1 MYEFTLLLIIRTLSV
16 CECICTKCMCFLQKK
31 CMCLRWECAHV
42 IVSVWFRR
50 VTFTP
55 SGSVTSVHSQP
66 CERRSLLQVPD
77 VSPVHRQSTPTLT
90 LPRIAPPTPSPSPR
104 ALHRQVRAAYVCT
117 HTDTHYDVSSCLT
130 WLTSVFFV
138 QVAVKVDSME
148 SQGCEQQERPNP
160 IYLPPPSPSP
170 LSPLPPPPPS
180 SPSALSLPPCS
191 PSAFSLPPPSPSL
204 LPPLLSSP
212 SPQPPPPSSPSLL
225 LPPPPSPR
233 LPLRHPSLR
242 RHRPPSAASL
252 CDPADEEVYHITSSA
267 NRRWKNEEGGGQES
281 RGKVG
286 RSHSLSP
293 YTSPYSPDSKSTS
306 PPPPPQL
313 PSCSSRSTLSLLGSG
328 LKDRD
333 LRKGFSAD
341 NQAFLDKPSSL
352 SAGYPDDQRRHS
364 IEVCLPQAVITSDDQ
379 HFTQEAHRPEK
390 VGQVF
395 PVRVQ
400 SVGGGHR
407 KKKMSPPCI
416 SIHPPSEREHPQ
428 ITSPLKLTDC
438 SMMLRRRTPSY
449 DLTPH
454 IRSNTQDVSAETPV
468 QSPMHTAL
476 TPIHIPLQV
485 HSLTHTLTPSLASTP
500 IHSQTYT
507 PPHPSTPTHPH
518 IPISPNI
525 FIQPHAPL
533 FPNAM
538 PFSQTQSLSPAARHS
553 PLTGDYIPLPQF
565 TFDQPQ
571 SRYMSGLS
579 AGLSETEKDTCSSP
593 FDNRLGSSAGFSAKN
608 RRTAQWTLTIA
619 FRKSVNWS

>member
-1 MYEFTLLLIIRTLSV
+1 MDSV
-16 CECICTKCMCFLQKK
+16 
-31 CMCLRWECAHV
+31 
-42 IVSVWFRR
+42 
-50 VTFTP
+50 
-55 SGSVTSVHSQP
+55 
-66 CERRSLLQVPD
+66 
-77 VSPVHRQSTPTLT
+77 
-90 LPRIAPPTPSPSPR
+90 
-104 ALHRQVRAAYVCT
+104 
-117 HTDTHYDVSSCLT
+117 
-130 WLTSVFFV
+130 
-138 QVAVKVDSME
+138 E

-170 LSPLPPPPPS
+170 LSPHAISPSPLPPPPPS

-191 PSAFSLPPPSPSL
+191 PSAFTLPPPSPSL
-204 LPPLLSSP
+204 LPPILSSP
-212 SPQPPPPSSPSLL
+212 SPNPPPSSSPSLL

-267 NRRWKNEEGGGQES
+267 RHRWKDENGGGQES
-281 RGKVG
+281 RGKAS

-293 YTSPYSPDSKSTS
+293 CTSPYSPDSKTTS
-306 PPPPPQL
+306 RPPPPQL
-313 PSCSSRSTLSLLGSG
+313 PSCSSQSALGLLGAG

-333 LRKGFSAD
+333 FRKGFGAD

-352 SAGYPDDQRRHS
+352 SAGFSDDQRRHS
-364 IEVCLPQAVITSDDQ
+364 IEVCLPQAVVTSDNQ
-379 HFTQEAHRPEK
+379 HFTKEAHRSEK
-390 VGQVF
+390 GGQAL

-428 ITSPLKLTDC
+428 IASPPKLADC

-454 IRSNTQDVSAETPV
+454 IWSNTQDVSADTPM
-468 QSPMHTAL
+468 QSPMHTVL
-476 TPIHIPLQV
+476 TPVHIPLQA
-485 HSLTHTLTPSLASTP
+485 HSPTHTLTPSRASTP
-500 IHSQTYT
+500 IHTQMYT

-525 FIQPHAPL
+525 FIQPHATL
-533 FPNAM
+533 FPNTM
-538 PFSQTQSLSPAARHS
+538 PFSQPQSLSPASRHS
-553 PLTGDYIPLPQF
+553 PLTGDYNNLPQF

-579 AGLSETEKDTCSSP
+579 AGLSDTDTDTCSSP

-608 RRTAQWTLTIA
+608 RRTAQ
-619 FRKSVNWS
+619 